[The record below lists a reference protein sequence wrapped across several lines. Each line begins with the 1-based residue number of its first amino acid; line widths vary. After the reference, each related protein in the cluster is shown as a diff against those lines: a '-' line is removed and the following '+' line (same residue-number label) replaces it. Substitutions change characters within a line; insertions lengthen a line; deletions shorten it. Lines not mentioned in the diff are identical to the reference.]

1 MTLIRAPQVLTRK
14 GSRKTQLYAEIRA
27 GLFPPPVR
35 LGSRYAAWLE
45 SEVDAVLKAR
55 VAGATRK
62 QLRGIV
68 RRLLEER
75 RAMMPRLDV

>member
-1 MTLIRAPQVLTRK
+1 M
-14 GSRKTQLYAEIRA
+14 
-27 GLFPPPVR
+27 
-35 LGSRYAAWLE
+35 GSRYAAWLE

-55 VAGATRK
+55 VAGATEQ

-75 RAMMPRLDV
+75 RTMMPRLEALSGAAPPEAA